1 VRECAWDG
9 VCVRCVCMCVGVC
22 VSVCVRVCVSV
33 CVGWGVCE
41 VCGFA
46 FATCVCVSV

>member
-1 VRECAWDG
+1 VR
-9 VCVRCVCMCVGVC
+9 VCIC

-41 VCGFA
+41 VRGFT